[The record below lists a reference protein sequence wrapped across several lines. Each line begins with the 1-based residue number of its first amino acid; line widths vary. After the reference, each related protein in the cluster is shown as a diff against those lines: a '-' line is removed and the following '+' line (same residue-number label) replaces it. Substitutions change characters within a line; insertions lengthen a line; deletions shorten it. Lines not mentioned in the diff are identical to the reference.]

1 VRSKV
6 FWCALGFFAGAVMTD
21 WLASRASAWFAHDLR
36 LRYRTEQQLRGACAL
51 ERGDLDEGVRCYR
64 EAVAATAPE
73 ADTVWVREPHG
84 WPLGFSFT
92 AAAFDVMVPRAPDR
106 VRRSTEA
113 QARALLA
120 HALAHSGRHT
130 EARAEFA
137 HTARLLGI
145 QLDATRALGASEARL
160 FAHYARRT
168 DRPGCYLSRSVGTA
182 GVGASS
188 SIR

>member
-6 FWCALGFFAGAVMTD
+6 FWCALGFFAGAVVTD
-21 WLASRASAWFAHDLR
+21 WLAARASAWFAHDLR
-36 LRYRTEQQLRGACAL
+36 LLYRTEQQLRGACAL
-51 ERGDLDEGVRCYR
+51 ARGDLDESVRRYS

-73 ADTVWVREPHG
+73 ADGVWAREREG

-92 AAAFDVMVPRAPDR
+92 AAAFDVLVPRAPDR

-120 HALAHSGRHT
+120 DALEHAGRHT
-130 EARAEFA
+130 EARAEYA

-145 QLDATRALGASEARL
+145 QLDATRAMGASEARL
-160 FAHYARRT
+160 FAHYARRAE
-168 DRPGCYLSRSVGTA
+168 RPGCYFSRSAGTA